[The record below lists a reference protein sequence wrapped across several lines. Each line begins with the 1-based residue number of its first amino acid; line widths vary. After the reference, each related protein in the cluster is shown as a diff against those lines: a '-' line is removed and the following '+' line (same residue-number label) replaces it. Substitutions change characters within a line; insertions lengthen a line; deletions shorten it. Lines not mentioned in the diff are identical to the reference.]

1 MNIIEWFISGLVIEH
16 TPHTM
21 VIKAIVLDLDMT
33 LVNTLP
39 KFLNI
44 VRECASKYGRNLN
57 SDINQL
63 LSIYYRDPSLSEVL
77 GDLSRNFWF
86 WHECWTLYSIRRD
99 YGEVFPGVLDSMKVL
114 RSMNKRL
121 VIATG
126 RELECPQ
133 MMNELRYYG
142 FTEFIEGCVSLGDLG
157 PGHDKLDLVKRA
169 LDILKLPPNVV
180 VYVTDHPRD
189 ILLING
195 LGTINIGGV
204 ATWTRDFPTKFVIKS
219 VAELPRLI
227 AVLDG
232 ASD

>member
-1 MNIIEWFISGLVIEH
+1 
-16 TPHTM
+16 M
-21 VIKAIVLDLDMT
+21 VVKAIILDLDMT

-39 KFLNI
+39 KFLA
-44 VRECASKYGRNLN
+44 VLRECAAKYGKEING
-57 SDINQL
+57 DISYL
-63 LSIYYRDPSLSEVL
+63 LSVYYRDPSLSEVL

-86 WHECWTLYSIRRD
+86 WHDCWLLYSQRRD

-126 RELECPQ
+126 RELECSR
-133 MMNELRYYG
+133 MVDELRYYG

-157 PGHDKLDLVKRA
+157 PGHDKLDLVKRT
-169 LDILKLPPNVV
+169 LDMLGLPSTVV

-189 ILLING
+189 IIMVNG
-195 LGTINIGGV
+195 LGTINIGV
-204 ATWTRDFPTKFVIKS
+204 STWAREFPTKFVIGS

-227 AVLDG
+227 AMLDG
-232 ASD
+232 TYD